1 MKKKITS
8 YIIAVLSILTV
19 GCTKLED
26 KSYSLIISEDFEPT
40 AEDLSSLVGTAYGN
54 WRDCLFSW
62 DNYIRIMELTTDES
76 IIPARPNGWVDGG
89 KYRILHEH
97 KWTEEDPHADNNWNT
112 FYAGINNC
120 NRVIYQ
126 IESGSVPVTE
136 GKESII
142 AELKILRASY
152 YYMLCDF
159 FGNIPII
166 TQYDVPDGFLPEQST
181 RKEVFDFIIKEI
193 KDNMPLLSNQNG
205 GIMYGRFNQWGA
217 WALLAKMYINAGVY
231 TGTPMW
237 NECIEA
243 CNKLIESGHFDL
255 DASQKEV
262 FAVKNENAK
271 EIIFAIPFDNKYIND
286 FGITSIFI
294 QSLQPAN
301 QATFNLNEAPY
312 GGICATPQFIN
323 TFDTDDARYQD
334 NWFKGDQYSASGELL
349 KCTMGAYSGK
359 PLSYINEVPSI
370 AESEEVHGFRLGKFE
385 IEMGSRKQQSND
397 WPLFRYADVL
407 LMKAECLLRLGQADE
422 AAKIVT
428 EVRARNFKG
437 DFAIGGTKDKATVTG
452 ADLQKGSCYDYG
464 RRDNRVA
471 HTHEGGDDIQY
482 GRMLDE
488 LGWEF
493 CQEARRRQDMIR
505 FDAYTTK
512 SWFSHD
518 ASKESFR
525 TILPIPRTQLE
536 QTANLTQN
544 PEY

>member
-1 MKKKITS
+1 MKTRITY
-8 YIIAVLSILTV
+8 YIIGLFSILMI

-26 KSYSLIISEDFEPT
+26 NSYSLIISEDFEPT

-54 WRDCLFSW
+54 WRECLFSW
-62 DNYIRIMELTTDES
+62 DNYIRIMELTADES
-76 IIPARPNGWVDGG
+76 VIPARLNGWVDGG

-97 KWTEEDPHADNNWNT
+97 KWTDDDSHVDNNWNT

-126 IESGSVPVTE
+126 IESGIVPVTD
-136 GKESII
+136 GKESTI
-142 AELKILRASY
+142 AELKLLRASY

-159 FGNIPII
+159 YGNIPII

-181 RKEVFDFIIKEI
+181 RKEVFNFIIQEI
-193 KDNMPLLSNQNG
+193 KDNMSLLSIQNG

-217 WALLAKMYINAGVY
+217 WALLAKMYINAEVY

-243 CNKLIESGHFDL
+243 CNKIIESRLFDL
-255 DASQKEV
+255 DATQKDV
-262 FAVKNENAK
+262 FAVQNENAK
-271 EIIFAIPFDNKYIND
+271 EMIFTIPFDNKYIND

-312 GGICATPQFIN
+312 GGVCATPQFIN
-323 TFDTDDARYQD
+323 TFDKDDARYQE

-349 KCTMGAYSGK
+349 LCTMGAYSGK

-397 WPLFRYADVL
+397 WPLLRYADVL
-407 LMKAECLLRLGQADE
+407 MMKAECLLRLGQADE
-422 AAKIVT
+422 AAKLVT
-428 EVRARNFKG
+428 QVRARNFKG
-437 DFAIGGTKDKATVTG
+437 EYAVGGAHDKATVTG

-464 RRDNRVA
+464 RRDNRVP
-471 HTHEGGDDIQY
+471 HTFEGGSDIKY
-482 GRMLDE
+482 GRMMDE

-493 CQEARRRQDMIR
+493 SQEARRRQDMIR
-505 FDAYTTK
+505 FGAYTTK

-518 ASKESFR
+518 ASKQDFR
-525 TILPIPRTQLE
+525 TILPIPRNQLE
-536 QTANLTQN
+536 KNTNLKQN
-544 PEY
+544 TGY

>member
-1 MKKKITS
+1 MKKKLTY
-8 YIIAVLSILTV
+8 YIIGLLSILAT
-19 GCTKLED
+19 GCTELED

-40 AEDLSSLVGTAYGN
+40 AEDLSSLVGTAYGS
-54 WRDCLFSW
+54 WRECLYSW
-62 DNYIRIMELTTDES
+62 DNYTRIMDLTSDETV
-76 IIPARPNGWVDGG
+76 IPSRPNGWVDGG

-97 KWTEEDPHADNNWNT
+97 KWTEEDFHVDNNWNT

-126 IESGSVPVTE
+126 IESGSIPINE
-136 GKESII
+136 GKESVI

-159 FGNIPII
+159 YGNIPII

-193 KDNMPLLSNQNG
+193 KDNMPLLSDQNG
-205 GIMYGRFNQWGA
+205 GIMYGRFNKWGA
-217 WALLAKMYINAGVY
+217 WALLAKMYINARVY

-237 NECIEA
+237 NECIAA
-243 CNKLIESGHFDL
+243 CDELINSKLFDL
-255 DASQKEV
+255 DASQKDV
-262 FAVKNENAK
+262 FAVQNENAK
-271 EIIFAIPFDNKYIND
+271 EMIFTIPFDNKYIND
-286 FGITSIFI
+286 YNLTSLFI

-312 GGICATPQFIN
+312 GGICAIPQFIN

-349 KCTMGAYSGK
+349 RCTMGAYSGQ

-370 AESEEVHGFRLGKFE
+370 AESEEIHGFRLGKFE
-385 IEMGSRKQQSND
+385 IAMGSLKQQSND

-407 LMKAECLLRLGQADE
+407 MMKAECLLRLGQADE
-422 AAKIVT
+422 AAKLVT
-428 EVRARNFKG
+428 QVRARNFKG
-437 DFAIGGTKDKATVTG
+437 DYAVGGTADKATVTG

-471 HTHEGGDDIQY
+471 HTFEGGDNIQY
-482 GRMLDE
+482 GRMMDE

-493 CQEARRRQDMIR
+493 HQEARRRQDMIR
-505 FDAYTTK
+505 FGVYTTK

-518 ASKESFR
+518 ASKEDFR
-525 TILPIPRTQLE
+525 TLLPIPRNQLE
-536 QTANLTQN
+536 KNPNIKQN
-544 PEY
+544 PGY